1 MTLAYALSLVATH
14 ISCFWSLK
22 SGPLRADV
30 SKGPDRRGATG
41 GPQEAAAV
49 LLVPLPSGVK
59 SSAQRLGY
67 PKLADGNW
75 VVGGGAGR
83 GWAASSALA
92 PQ

>member
-14 ISCFWSLK
+14 TSCSWSLK

-30 SKGPDRRGATG
+30 PKGPDGRGATG

-67 PKLADGNW
+67 PTGTGGW
-75 VVGGGAGR
+75 GGGAGR